1 MRKKIYG
8 ILFLIMI
15 MLTSTMIGGC
25 SNPIKAENAN
35 LSEVIDRIDKENKE
49 LKEEVRQLQE
59 KTQELDD
66 EIEKIVEEKEDPD
79 EEIEETTS
87 AFNIYGADIDSY
99 EEEIIGEISIDDS
112 MPIEEKL
119 NALGQELSK
128 AQFEGSHIELNKI
141 SEEDGK
147 KIAVINLAESGEEGD
162 DKWKTM
168 YLQGSAGS
176 MITAISLEETFL
188 QRDYKGEWIDGVT
201 FRYNM
206 DMIEFGHAEGLD
218 EIIYR

>member
-128 AQFEGSHIELNKI
+128 MQFEGLGIEVDKI
-141 SEEDGK
+141 EEEDGK
-147 KIAVINLAESGEEGD
+147 KVATINLKEAPN
-162 DKWKTM
+162 DKDYSWIAT
-168 YLQGSAGS
+168 YFQGSAGGT
-176 MITAISLEETFL
+176 ITTVSLGETFL
-188 QRDYKGEWIDGVT
+188 QREYEGEWIDGVK
-201 FRYNM
+201 FVY
-206 DMIEFGHAEGLD
+206 EGE
-218 EIIYR
+218 EIVYDHVESLGQISYR